1 MASSPGEEKALS
13 QEEIEALA
21 VDSEQ
26 AAARKLTGWEAWLAA
41 AICAGLSLY
50 ALYWTQ
56 FSINTSVYRATF
68 LGLILAAS
76 FLIFPMWRNWRG
88 THVRIAD
95 WILIAIVIA
104 SVWYLASHLEET
116 KTRATAPI
124 AIEVW
129 LGGALIL
136 LVLEATRRATGWALP
151 IIAAATVRLEISE
164 SGSRVAAGWEFD
176 RELVSPHGA
185 FQAAGNPYEP
195 RPVLKFH
202 NPWTIRT
209 AAGWSCLFIPPLNR
223 PGSVVEVLAGVVDTD
238 TYVAPVNLPFVAL
251 AGDGV
256 HTLARG
262 TPLAQVIPFER
273 AGAAVDEVVR
283 AESEAEEAERERIH
297 RSTLAGAGWYA
308 RHARGARHAAQ

>member
-1 MASSPGEEKALS
+1 MRVPGRRAAPRIEFLCPAEDKGVIAEPVPARTMHPAWYRALPGT
-13 QEEIEALA
+13 
-21 VDSEQ
+21 DGSERS
-26 AAARKLTGWEAWLAA
+26 ATNNGLTVKRCLPFLDAMNTGWL
-41 AICAGLSLY
+41 L
-50 ALYWTQ
+50 
-56 FSINTSVYRATF
+56 
-68 LGLILAAS
+68 
-76 FLIFPMWRNWRG
+76 PM
-88 THVRIAD
+88 
-95 WILIAIVIA
+95 
-104 SVWYLASHLEET
+104 
-116 KTRATAPI
+116 
-124 AIEVW
+124 
-129 LGGALIL
+129 
-136 LVLEATRRATGWALP
+136 
-151 IIAAATVRLEISE
+151 AATVRLEISE